1 MDERVEAILDLVL
14 RPARKVLADL
24 RPLAAD
30 LAVQFQD
37 SMVLLLAPLL
47 LLYAG
52 VQLVDEPL
60 SDLLAIFRAQHLG
73 EELPVLS
80 IFFDQLPDCL
90 IFFRGPYLVVFAQ
103 LREPAVPVEALV
115 LVSVVHECG
124 DFSPLLGELLV
135 ELEQLVVFFIG
146 PRFHFPFGD
155 LLVLLPHLHVDG
167 PPVLGEEGND
177 KLRLHFFYN
186 QLNINIQLEN
196 FAI

>member
-1 MDERVEAILDLVL
+1 MVVSFWDVGDLFNRSCHFRPAFFDGLNFFEANVVVLLDEGVEAILDLVL

-37 SMVLLLAPLL
+37 LMVFLLAPLL

-60 SDLLAIFRAQHLG
+60 SDLLAILRAQHLG

-80 IFFDQLPDCL
+80 VFFDQFPDCL

-103 LREPAVPVEALV
+103 L
-115 LVSVVHECG
+115 
-124 DFSPLLGELLV
+124 
-135 ELEQLVVFFIG
+135 
-146 PRFHFPFGD
+146 
-155 LLVLLPHLHVDG
+155 
-167 PPVLGEEGND
+167 
-177 KLRLHFFYN
+177 
-186 QLNINIQLEN
+186 
-196 FAI
+196 